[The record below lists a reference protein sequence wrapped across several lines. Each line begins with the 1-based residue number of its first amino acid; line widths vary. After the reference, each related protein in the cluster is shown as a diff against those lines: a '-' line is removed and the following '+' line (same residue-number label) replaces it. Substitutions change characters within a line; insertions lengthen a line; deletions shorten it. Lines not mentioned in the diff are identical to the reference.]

1 MKAQT
6 TLPVIGI
13 ALVLVT
19 SVGLIA
25 VLAGQGSIQQ
35 AREPYVE
42 RATAIGLS
50 ERLIEN
56 RSALA
61 VRENVIA
68 ANRFGEVDEP
78 YLRERLG
85 VGEAVDVRVTL
96 DGQTLVDSGTRGDAT
111 TVERIV
117 WVERSRARL
126 REPRIRGGVEVT
138 LPRRVT
144 RVTLTLSPRPDTTV
158 TAVTADE
165 QVVLADESGLN
176 GTYEVDISRFET
188 TEIAVDA
195 VGPLRRGDLE
205 LAYRVPRRQRAI
217 LAVTVDA

>member
-1 MKAQT
+1 MRGQT
-6 TLPVIGI
+6 TLPIVGI

-19 SVGLIA
+19 SVGLLA
-25 VLAGQGSIQQ
+25 VLAGQGTIQQ
-35 AREPYVE
+35 AREPSVE

-56 RSALA
+56 RSTLA

-68 ANRFGEVDEP
+68 ASQFDEVDER

-85 VGEAVDVRVTL
+85 VGEPVDVRVTI
-96 DGQTLVDSGTRGDAT
+96 DGQTLVDSGIRGAAT

-117 WVERSRARL
+117 WIERSRARL
-126 REPRIRGGVEVT
+126 REPRVRGGVDVT

-144 RVTLTLSPRPDTTV
+144 RVTLTLDPRPDTTV
-158 TAVTADE
+158 TAVTADD
-165 QVVLADESGLN
+165 QVVLANERGLS

-195 VGPLRRGDLE
+195 VGPLHRGDLE

>member
-1 MKAQT
+1 MRAQT
-6 TLPVIGI
+6 TLPIIGI

-19 SVGLIA
+19 SVGLLA

-35 AREPYVE
+35 AREPAVE
-42 RATAIGLS
+42 RSTAIGLS
-50 ERLIEN
+50 ERLIES

-61 VRENVIA
+61 VRENVVGASQID
-68 ANRFGEVDEP
+68 EVDER

-85 VGEAVDVRVTL
+85 VSEEVDVGITL
-96 DGQTLVDSGTRGDAT
+96 DGETLVDTGTGGDAT
-111 TVERIV
+111 TFERIV
-117 WVERSRARL
+117 WIERSRPRL

-144 RVTLTLSPRPDTTV
+144 ALDLTLEPSPNTTV
-158 TAVTADE
+158 TAVIAND
-165 QVVLADESGLN
+165 QVVLANESGLD
-176 GTYEVDISRFET
+176 GTYEVEISRFET

-195 VGPLRRGDLE
+195 IGQLRRGDLE
-205 LAYRVPRRQRAI
+205 LAYRVPRRHRAL